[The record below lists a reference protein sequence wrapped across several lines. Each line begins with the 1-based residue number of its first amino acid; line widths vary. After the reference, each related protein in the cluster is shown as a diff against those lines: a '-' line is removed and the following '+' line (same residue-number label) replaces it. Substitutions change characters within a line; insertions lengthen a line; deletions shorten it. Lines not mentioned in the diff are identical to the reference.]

1 MDDPIMLGLIA
12 VLVIAVGVV
21 AIMASRKKAGAAQSN
36 DKTKRT
42 SSKARRAAAVEAE
55 DDEDQE
61 EQENLDWG
69 VVKSA
74 NVVDDT
80 KVSVQDVDALTEFNV
95 YKQFGYYEKAAE
107 SLSDYLEKTKKADTS
122 LVSELVGLWIEAK
135 NPDAVNDALMKYQ
148 SLLNREQM
156 EGFIKAGLALDPNH
170 LGLRVLAENSLGW
183 NVKKLPRKLAKKR
196 FPKRRKFPK
205 NKHLRSRRKLAILRK
220 IQHRIN
226 RWFWVMLRLKASTMM
241 KKVRSWP
248 SWSRSRV

>member
-107 SLSDYLEKTKKADTS
+107 SLSDYLEKTKKQIR
-122 LVSELVGLWIEAK
+122 LWFRNWSAC
-135 NPDAVNDALMKYQ
+135 
-148 SLLNREQM
+148 
-156 EGFIKAGLALDPNH
+156 
-170 LGLRVLAENSLGW
+170 GLR
-183 NVKKLPRKLAKKR
+183 P
-196 FPKRRKFPK
+196 
-205 NKHLRSRRKLAILRK
+205 K
-220 IQHRIN
+220 IQ
-226 RWFWVMLRLKASTMM
+226 MPLMM
-241 KKVRSWP
+241 R
-248 SWSRSRV
+248 

>member
-12 VLVIAVGVV
+12 ILVIAVGVV

-107 SLSDYLEKTKKADTS
+107 SLSDWRKPKKQIR
-122 LVSELVGLWIEAK
+122 LWFRNWSAC
-135 NPDAVNDALMKYQ
+135 
-148 SLLNREQM
+148 
-156 EGFIKAGLALDPNH
+156 
-170 LGLRVLAENSLGW
+170 GLR
-183 NVKKLPRKLAKKR
+183 
-196 FPKRRKFPK
+196 PKIPMP
-205 NKHLRSRRKLAILRK
+205 L
-220 IQHRIN
+220 
-226 RWFWVMLRLKASTMM
+226 TM
-241 KKVRSWP
+241 R
-248 SWSRSRV
+248 